1 MTHIIP
7 LALYVG
13 LISSVVD
20 AASQQQPNIIFL
32 MADQLRADVISP
44 EFTPNL
50 WSLSQRGLT
59 LRTYTSTPSCT
70 PARSALLT
78 GLSPWYHG
86 MLGYGDVAPAWPYEM
101 PRTMSELGYRTAS
114 IGKNHYYNAA
124 FMQNSSST
132 PPSHGWQEE
141 MLYDGLGSGMDPGV
155 SSTDGEFDTYDAW
168 FANETGGLDPLAT
181 GKPHM
186 DWNSW
191 QGASY
196 IYNESLHPT
205 AWVGQ
210 TAVSW
215 LNAAAAAAAAAA
227 AKAATKATA
236 TNPFFLKV
244 SFHRPHSPYDP
255 PERLLN
261 STPASM
267 LPPVHVSGTWDAKF
281 ADPQWCGPTN
291 DDAWCG
297 DMPTDKLTVSRRAYR
312 ASVRFVDE
320 WVGHIMTEVDSS
332 PTLAA
337 NTWIIFLSD
346 HGDGQGDHH
355 LFRKTFPWE
364 LSARVPGFIVWPEG
378 TPSKAQRGSSPP
390 LLGELRDVFAT
401 ALDLSGTLASRPL
414 NGTSWACLVREDPTG
429 TNCGLNGGKWRTS
442 LDLEHSTIF
451 NATNHWSAIVSI
463 DDNDTSMMKYIFLAT
478 TGQEMLHNLTA
489 DPFEIV
495 DVAMEPAY
503 QVVLTR
509 MRAEMGAQFI
519 SEGRGSGWVV
529 GGLPV
534 VRPQGTTYG
543 PNFPKVPTPT
553 PSPSPPVPPC
563 NARMKWNTTSG
574 GYFRGD
580 SINPFHGLTLIEAQS
595 LCCADNLCEG
605 ITYDATAKSGF
616 TKSNNNNGWIASE
629 IFIGSYKT

>member
-1 MTHIIP
+1 MLNVHFI
-7 LALYVG
+7 LMLCLG
-13 LISSVVD
+13 LLSSLIDSTLVD
-20 AASQQQPNIIFL
+20 AAATPQQPNIIFL

-44 EFTPNL
+44 DFTPNL

-101 PRTMSELGYRTAS
+101 PRAMSELGYRTAS

-132 PPSHGWQEE
+132 PPSHGWEEE
-141 MLYDGLGSGMDPGV
+141 MLYDGLGSGMDPGA
-155 SSTDGEFDTYDAW
+155 SSNDGEFDTYDAW

-191 QGASY
+191 RGASY
-196 IYNESLHPT
+196 VYNESLHPT

-215 LNAAAAAAAAAA
+215 LNAAAA
-227 AKAATKATA
+227 KTTTA

-261 STPASM
+261 ATPASM

-281 ADPQWCGPTN
+281 ADPQWCGPKN

-297 DMPTDKLTVSRRAYR
+297 EMPPDTLTVSRRAYR

-320 WVGHIMTEVDSS
+320 WVGHIVTELNSS

-364 LSARVPGFIVWPEG
+364 LSARVPGFITWPEG

-401 ALDLSGTLASRPL
+401 VLDLSGTPASHPL

-429 TNCGLNGGKWRTS
+429 TNCGLNGGKWRAS

-451 NATNHWSAIVSI
+451 NDTNHWSAIVSI
-463 DDNDTSMMKYIFLAT
+463 DDKDTSMMKYIFLAT

-489 DPFEIV
+489 DPFEIA
-495 DVAMEPAY
+495 DVSMEPAY
-503 QVVLTR
+503 QGVLTS
-509 MRAEMGAQFI
+509 MRTEMGAQFI
-519 SEGRGSGWVV
+519 SEGRGPGWV
-529 GGLPV
+529 GSDGLPV

-553 PSPSPPVPPC
+553 PTPSPPVPPC
-563 NARMKWNTTSG
+563 NAKMLWNTTSG
-574 GYFRGD
+574 GYWRGD
-580 SINPFHGLTLIEAQS
+580 SIAPFQGLTLTEAQS
-595 LCCADNLCEG
+595 LCCADTLCEG
-605 ITYDATAKSGF
+605 ITFDAKAKAGY
-616 TKSNNNNGWIASE
+616 TKSNNVNGWIDSSV
-629 IFIGSYKT
+629 FIGSYKTM